1 MKQLPYYE
9 FFVLQIIL
17 LLFQKE
23 LPLVFQSI
31 IFIIIYTFYAYKTKF
46 LERKKLKIQKVPNYK
61 LSV

>member
-1 MKQLPYYE
+1 M
-9 FFVLQIIL
+9 IIL

-23 LPLVFQSI
+23 LPLVFQWTYL